1 MGKYIV
7 VVEAEKP
14 PQVFIHEIIPN
25 VGKVIEMKAEEIP
38 NRVPASWLMERYN
51 LSRKTII
58 DELRAFN
65 LGSDGKH
72 LYNPGTVMPI
82 LDNLSKAKAQRQARR
97 KN

>member
-7 VVEAEKP
+7 VVESDKP
-14 PQVFIHEIIPN
+14 PQIYVHDDVPN
-25 VGKVIEMKAEEIP
+25 VGRVLEIKAEEIP
-38 NRVPASWLMERYN
+38 NRVTAAWLMERYS

-65 LGSDGKH
+65 LGGDGKH
-72 LYNPGTVMPI
+72 LYNPATVMPI
-82 LDNLSKAKAQRQARR
+82 LDNLNKAKTQRQARR

>member
-7 VVEAEKP
+7 VVESEKP
-14 PQVFIHEIIPN
+14 PQIFIHDEIQNI
-25 VGKVIEMKAEEIP
+25 GKVLEIKAEEIP

-58 DELRAFN
+58 DELRAYN
-65 LGSDGKH
+65 LGTDGKH
-72 LYNPGTVMPI
+72 LYNPRFVIPI
-82 LDNLSKAKAQRQARR
+82 LENLNKAKAQRQARR

>member
-38 NRVPASWLMERYN
+38 NRVTAAWLMKRYS
-51 LSRKTII
+51 LSRKLII
-58 DELRAFN
+58 DELRPFN
-65 LGSDGKH
+65 KGTDNKH
-72 LYNPGTVMPI
+72 LYDPNEVIPM
-82 LDNLSKAKAQRQARR
+82 LENLNRQRQQRQSRR

>member
-7 VVEAEKP
+7 VVESEKP
-14 PQVFIHEIIPN
+14 PQIFIHDDVPN
-25 VGKVIEMKAEEIP
+25 IGKVLEIKAEEIP

-58 DELRAFN
+58 DELRPFN
-65 LGSDGKH
+65 LGGDGKH
-72 LYNPGTVMPI
+72 LYNPSTVMPI

>member
-14 PQVFIHEIIPN
+14 PRVFIHEIIPN

-38 NRVPASWLMERYN
+38 NRVTAAWLMNRYS
-51 LSRKTII
+51 LSRKLII
-58 DELRAFN
+58 DELRPFN
-65 LGSDGKH
+65 KGTNGKH
-72 LYNPGTVMPI
+72 LYDPNEVIPI
-82 LDNLSKAKAQRQARR
+82 IENLNRQRQQRQSRR

>member
-7 VVEAEKP
+7 VVESEKP
-14 PQVFIHEIIPN
+14 PRIFIHDEIQNI
-25 VGKVIEMKAEEIP
+25 GKVLEIKAEEIP

-58 DELRAFN
+58 DELRAYN
-65 LGSDGKH
+65 LGGDGKH
-72 LYNPGTVMPI
+72 LYNPATVMPI
-82 LDNLSKAKAQRQARR
+82 LDNLNRAKAQRQARR

>member
-14 PQVFIHEIIPN
+14 PQVFIHEIIPK

-38 NRVPASWLMERYN
+38 NRVTAAWLMDRYS
-51 LSRKTII
+51 LSRKMII
-58 DELRAFN
+58 DELRPFN
-65 LGSDGKH
+65 KGTDGKH
-72 LYNPGTVMPI
+72 LYDPNEVIPI
-82 LDNLSKAKAQRQARR
+82 LENLNIQRQQRQSRR

>member
-14 PQVFIHEIIPN
+14 PQVFIHEFIPN

-38 NRVPASWLMERYN
+38 NRVTAAWLMDRYS
-51 LSRKTII
+51 LSRKLII
-58 DELRAFN
+58 DELRPFN
-65 LGSDGKH
+65 KGTDGKH
-72 LYNPGTVMPI
+72 LYDPNEVIPI
-82 LDNLSKAKAQRQARR
+82 LENLNRQRQQRQSRR

>member
-14 PQVFIHEIIPN
+14 PQIFIHEIIPH

-38 NRVPASWLMERYN
+38 NRVTAAWLMDRYS
-51 LSRKTII
+51 LSRKLII
-58 DELRAFN
+58 DELRPFN
-65 LGSDGKH
+65 KGTDGKH
-72 LYNPGTVMPI
+72 LYDPNEVIPI
-82 LDNLSKAKAQRQARR
+82 LENLNIQRQQRQSRR